1 MQKLPIKNLVNLES
15 KTGNALNKFIDI
27 NSVFTTPEFIL
38 VANYVSFSSPI
49 YQLLILTTQ

>member
-27 NSVFTTPEFIL
+27 NLVFTTPEFIL